1 MITATRTHERPV
13 FLRSLCGF
21 CVFSV
26 VGGAAIAAPPART
39 LYTQALAR
47 EQTVRAAFAAPDATA
62 DVLADVHAVVAAYEA
77 LVRHYPA
84 SGYSDNALWQ
94 AGRLSLDAFARF
106 GQPADRDAGFRLLKR
121 LTAGYPSS
129 KLVAQV
135 PGQLASVIGDGG
147 RTGPPPHTS
156 AGPGAQPVPT
166 AGVDARAGPK
176 RIATIKDIR
185 RSVLPD
191 AVRIT
196 IELDG
201 EVPFHEERIPDP
213 DRVFVD
219 LPGTR
224 AAAPLVDQT
233 LRFASDADIVRQV
246 RIGRHPNSTT
256 RVVLDAAGVTSYSV
270 YPLYAPYRLVIDCV
284 RTR

>member
-1 MITATRTHERPV
+1 MSTIMKRIIFFALCVPCTSGVPRATD
-13 FLRSLCGF
+13 
-21 CVFSV
+21 
-26 VGGAAIAAPPART
+26 AAPPART
-39 LYTQALAR
+39 MYTQALAR
-47 EQTVRAAFAAPDATA
+47 EQTVRTALAAPSTTA
-62 DVLADVHAVVAAYEA
+62 AVLADVHAVVAAYEA
-77 LVRHYPA
+77 LVRRYPG
-84 SGYSDNALWQ
+84 SGYSDDALWQ
-94 AGRLSLDAFARF
+94 AGRLSLDAFTRF
-106 GQPADRDAGFRLLKR
+106 GQPPDRDAAVRLLKR

-135 PGQLASVIGDGG
+135 PEQLAKVNAAGG
-147 RTGPPPHTS
+147 HMGPPLQTATDATPHTS
-156 AGPGAQPVPT
+156 PNAA
-166 AGVDARAGPK
+166 VDPRAGPS

-185 RSVLPD
+185 RAVLPD

-233 LRFASDADIVRQV
+233 LRFTSDADIVRQV
-246 RIGRHPNSTT
+246 RIGRHPNRTT

-270 YPLYAPYRLVIDCV
+270 
-284 RTR
+284 